1 MKAKPLKEE
10 EACLGFSWAT
20 AATRSFRSLSNIKLI
35 PKHTMTHPYYVGLD
49 VHKETISIAYALG
62 GSREDSTYHGQCS
75 GSVDAAVKALKKLAE
90 KLRVEF
96 TSLKVCYEAGPTG
109 FVLARRL
116 IKLGIDCVLMCPS
129 HTERKPGEKIKTDK
143 LDACKITRLFRN
155 GDITQV
161 RIPPAMDE
169 AVRDVCRARTDASDD
184 LIRAKQ
190 RLSGFLLRGGFN
202 YTGKSKWTA
211 AHMRYLR
218 ELTMPSPPQRIVLEE
233 YIAAIDSCE
242 QRVER
247 LVDKLKQILE
257 TWEWKPIVLALMACK
272 GFQEVAAM
280 TLISELGDLRRFT
293 HPSKLMAFLG
303 LVPSEASS
311 GGKKRQGSITKC
323 GNSHSRWML
332 VECAQ
337 HFRKCP
343 RISSALT
350 TRQQGQSDE
359 VKALSW
365 RMQNRL
371 YNRYV
376 KLKARGKTE
385 TKIIVAIARE
395 LSAFLWELQ
404 NKLHLPMPGLAPTPA
419 AATDPGARHGAAAPN
434 PAELRQLDPTSL
446 PLNPQGDFSPPVPQG
461 SGGKRSKKKTLSTKL

>member
-1 MKAKPLKEE
+1 
-10 EACLGFSWAT
+10 
-20 AATRSFRSLSNIKLI
+20 
-35 PKHTMTHPYYVGLD
+35 MTQTYYVGLD
-49 VHKETISIAYALG
+49 VHKETISIAHALG
-62 GSREDSTYHGQCS
+62 GSREESTYHGQCS
-75 GSVDAAVKALKKLAE
+75 GSIAAVTKALEKLAE
-90 KLRVEF
+90 KLKVEF
-96 TSLKVCYEAGPTG
+96 GDLKVCYEAGPTG
-109 FVLARRL
+109 FVIARHL
-116 IKLGIDCVLMCPS
+116 IKKGVDCVLMSPS
-129 HTERKPGEKIKTDK
+129 KTERKPGDKIKTDK
-143 LDACKITRLFRN
+143 RDACNIARLFRN

-161 RIPPAMDE
+161 RIPPVLDE

-190 RLSGFLLRGGFN
+190 RLNAFLLRNGFH

-218 ELTMPSPPQRIVLEE
+218 ELTMPSDPQRIVLEE
-233 YIAAIDSCE
+233 SIQAIDACE
-242 QRVER
+242 LRIVR
-247 LVDKLKQILE
+247 LVTKMKQLLE
-257 TWEWKPIVLALMACK
+257 TWEWKPVVLALMACK

-280 TLISELGDLRRFT
+280 TLISELGDLRRFD
-293 HPSKLMAFLG
+293 HPRKLMAFLG

-337 HFRKCP
+337 HFRKAP
-343 RISSALT
+343 RISAALT
-350 TRQQGQSDE
+350 TRQEGQSEE

-395 LSAFLWELQ
+395 LSGFIWELQ
-404 NKLHLPMPGLAPTPA
+404 TKLKLPIPGPAIPTA
-419 AATDPGARHGAAAPN
+419 SGKGTGAKDTGTNHGAATIKTGRR
-434 PAELRQLDPTSL
+434 RQLKLASWE
-446 PLNPQGDFSPPVPQG
+446 
-461 SGGKRSKKKTLSTKL
+461 GGFWG